1 MLPFAHVG
9 ITLGTAVLL
18 NGLFGGHSEND
29 TKERRE
35 SSAETAAESH
45 QSHSAEAWVTSV
57 GRRIDLRV
65 LLVGSLLPDIIDKP
79 VGRLVF
85 GTFGCRLF
93 CHTLLFLLVIALAGL
108 YLYLSRHKN
117 WLLVLGFGTFMHL
130 VLDEMWLDTQ
140 TLLWPVR
147 GFSFPTVER
156 TGWVQGIFHELF
168 ASPKIYV
175 SELVGIAVLGC
186 FAWLL
191 VRRGRVYA
199 FIRHGQ
205 I

>member
-1 MLPFAHVG
+1 VELFAHAG

-18 NGLFGGHSEND
+18 NGLIGGRSENE
-29 TKERRE
+29 TSQRGE

-45 QSHSAEAWVTSV
+45 SAEAWVASV

-93 CHTLLFLLVIALAGL
+93 CHTLLFLVVIAFAGL
-108 YLYLSRHKN
+108 CLYLSHHKN

-130 VLDEMWLDTQ
+130 VLDEMWLYTH
-140 TLLWPVR
+140 TLLWPLQ
-147 GFSFPTVER
+147 GFSFPNVER
-156 TGWVQGIFHELF
+156 TGYEQDMWHKLF
-168 ASPKIYV
+168 TSPGTYV
-175 SELVGIAVLGC
+175 PELVGIAMLAY
-186 FAWLL
+186 FAWVL
-191 VRRGRVYA
+191 VRRGKVYA

-205 I
+205 V

>member
-18 NGLFGGHSEND
+18 NGLFGGHSENE

-168 ASPKIYV
+168 TSPRIYV
-175 SELVGIAVLGC
+175 SELVGIAMLAW

-191 VRRGRVYA
+191 VHRGKVYA

-205 I
+205 M